1 MKKIFQTGLAFGNE
15 NGVCELCNLN
25 YSWLFNTP
33 SNLLWVDKIV
43 VTKPI
48 WDIISGKGDA
58 SEDKN
63 ANDQGVIIHKSAK
76 LAYEILN
83 SVGLVEIVDSNEIGK
98 EESDIIFNQIEE
110 DLELLQRQGV
120 INRKDSHLY
129 YIGENGYCQPALW
142 TLYASLLYSRKNN
155 CNFSLEEQ
163 ELFYLRQLLRYK
175 MNREVSVGRKA
186 SAVNEV
192 LEMYLPEVRI
202 WPDYIFSDKDRC
214 ETCRNMIKC
223 NDSYLVHIEK
233 RLFKLLQDREHDEI
247 LEFCQILD
255 KICDEK
261 FKEAYEISPQDL
273 IKELNIEKVKIQQRI
288 KNVYAKV
295 GKWSKIITTI
305 SAGLSLGTIFGH
317 PELTAIGGVGV
328 FASQTVD
335 KINDYY
341 KSKYNWVNFVNK
353 HND

>member
-1 MKKIFQTGLAFGNE
+1 MKKIFQTGLAFGIE
-15 NGVCELCNLN
+15 NGACQSCNLN

-48 WDIISGKGDA
+48 WNIIMGQWDA
-58 SEDKN
+58 SEEKSPIDH
-63 ANDQGVIIHKSAK
+63 GLVIQKSAK

-83 SVGLVEIVDSNEIGK
+83 SVGLVEIVDSNEIGEK
-98 EESDIIFNQIEE
+98 ESDIIFHQIEE
-110 DLELLQRQGV
+110 DLEFLHSKGV
-120 INRKDSHLY
+120 INRQDDHLY

-142 TLYASLLYSRKNN
+142 TLYASLAYSRKNN

-163 ELFYLRQLLRYK
+163 ELFYLRTLLYYK
-175 MNREVSVGRKA
+175 MNRDVSVSRKA

-202 WPDYIFSDKDRC
+202 WPDYLFSAKDRC

-233 RLFKLLQDREHDEI
+233 RLFNLLQDREHDEI
-247 LEFCQILD
+247 IEFCQILD

-261 FKEAYEISPQDL
+261 FKETYEISPQDL
-273 IKELNIEKVKIQQRI
+273 IKELNIEKVKTQQKLKKI
-288 KNVYAKV
+288 YSKV

-305 SAGLSLGTIFGH
+305 SAGLSLGTIFGY
-317 PELTAIGGVGV
+317 PELTAVGGIGV
-328 FASQTVD
+328 FASQTAD

-341 KSKYNWVNFVNK
+341 KGKYNWVNFVNK
-353 HND
+353 HSN